1 MYVDAFTY
9 AFNLWA
15 ERMKNRAEVDN
26 DNDNADFVNNNNDAE
41 EQQQLDLVSIQR
53 RKSRDKRKMTLILE
67 LVPPLVSVTTLVTAT
82 IWILHDSISDLQFLT
97 SSQMDDD
104 NNGNDDDE
112 NENDQDAADAG
123 DDYSDVQPNTIVM
136 MVFSSL
142 NLLVDVINVFFFAKA
157 DHAFGYD
164 TVEEDFHIDETT
176 STLETTFDNNN
187 NNNNSSPTG
196 SESNDQNSLDYHH
209 PLPQSFANA
218 SEVAGDKKSRA
229 NLNMVRAAS
238 KNIYLI

>member
-26 DNDNADFVNNNNDAE
+26 DNDNADFVNNNDAE

-164 TVEEDFHIDETT
+164 TVEEDFHIDDETT

-187 NNNNSSPTG
+187 KSSPSG